1 MMERSTGSSVV
12 RIAREE
18 YEPFAA
24 LQHLFVV
31 GDLQNPNPHPFVRDA
46 RLELILCYY
55 QPGDDGRRHWHR
67 DVTEYEVVLEGE
79 VGHFDIATGD
89 TVWFGPGDVRI
100 LPPGVCVERR
110 IRTAART
117 VAIKVPSTAEKV
129 HCTECPRDCGSRIA
143 PFLEEACVSR

>member
-1 MMERSTGSSVV
+1 MMERPTGSSVV

-31 GDLQNPNPHPFVRDA
+31 GDLQNPNPHPFVRDS

-79 VGHFDIATGD
+79 VGHFDIATGE
-89 TVWFGPGDVRI
+89 TVWFGAGDVRI

-129 HCTECPRDCGSRIA
+129 HCAECPRECGSRIA
-143 PFLEEACVSR
+143 PYLEEACVSR